1 VGGGSSPT
9 YRGAEHSILPL
20 SLALNEHYR
29 WIDRIWS
36 IALWILL
43 LASVI
48 YFIAQSI
55 RRRSV
60 AGTSGYPRWFLRFA
74 YDDDERKE
82 EGNPPNRKGPHGEID
97 RM

>member
-1 VGGGSSPT
+1 MLFWIFFT
-9 YRGAEHSILPL
+9 L
-20 SLALNEHYR
+20 SLALNEHYQ

-55 RRRSV
+55 RHRSV
-60 AGTSGYPRWFLRFA
+60 SVTRGYPRWFLRFA
-74 YDDDERKE
+74 YDDDEREK
-82 EGNPPNRKGPHGEID
+82 EGNLPHRKDSHGEID